1 MERGGRGLR
10 AGSQTT
16 KVKVWGERVGGERGR
31 SGGRGGLG
39 GVGGG
44 PKRGAFD
51 GTFWAFALGLNCL
64 KQKNGSF
71 WLGKEGWSRRGPGLR
86 GGVGGVGAQGLGR
99 TGR

>member
-1 MERGGRGLR
+1 M
-10 AGSQTT
+10 
-16 KVKVWGERVGGERGR
+16 GGERGR

>member
-1 MERGGRGLR
+1 M
-10 AGSQTT
+10 
-16 KVKVWGERVGGERGR
+16 GGERGR
-31 SGGRGGLG
+31 SWGRGGLG

-71 WLGKEGWSRRGPGLR
+71 WLGRR
-86 GGVGGVGAQGLGR
+86 VGAEGGQG
-99 TGR
+99 